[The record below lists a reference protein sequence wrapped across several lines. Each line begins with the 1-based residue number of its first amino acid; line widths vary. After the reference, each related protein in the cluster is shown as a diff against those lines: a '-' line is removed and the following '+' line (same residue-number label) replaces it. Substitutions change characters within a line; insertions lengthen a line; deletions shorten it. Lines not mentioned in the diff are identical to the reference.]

1 MFKLENFSFLMAM
14 VAMVLFIV
22 SIIAGH
28 IESLISFGVLTIVF
42 YLQVVIEKLDEM
54 KRKL

>member
-1 MFKLENFSFLMAM
+1 MAM